1 MNTGFSFFIETQLE
15 VCTARTDRPVE
26 IAGRVA
32 SDFSGGLH
40 TQHATTP
47 SAAIG
52 EDEVDDEVDD
62 EDDEEEEEEK
72 ERRRRR
78 RRRRTHGATAYA
90 SDCWSSVRLP
100 RRTAPTTAST

>member
-52 EDEVDDEVDD
+52 EDEVDDE
-62 EDDEEEEEEK
+62 DDEEEEEE
-72 ERRRRR
+72 RRRRR
-78 RRRRTHGATAYA
+78 RGEGDAHARGYCLRK
-90 SDCWSSVRLP
+90 
-100 RRTAPTTAST
+100 